1 MKKSYKMVKTNFLKG
16 WTALLPI
23 GLFLCLF
30 IGTGVYLT
38 LQNVEYAFYKLS
50 PTVAILPAI
59 ALAILF
65 GRHSLNENIN
75 VFLEG
80 VREKNIVTMC
90 MIYLLAGAYTEV
102 LKGMGGVE
110 ATVHF
115 ALQFIPQDAT
125 VPGIFIIGAF
135 ISTAMGTSMGT
146 IAALAPIAVG
156 VSQALGINP
165 ALMAGAVISGAMF
178 GDNLSMIS
186 DTTIAATQLHPCSLK
201 DKFKINFKIALGP
214 LILTLLFFTF
224 FSAGEGKE
232 IQENITSPAFIFCFP
247 YFFVLIL
254 ALLGINVFIV
264 LSLGLVVGSLVGLFF
279 APSYTCLTLAKN
291 IFEGYT
297 SMNEILILSLLI
309 GGLSELAK
317 DQGGIRF
324 LVQTTDHLIQKW
336 VKKGQSPRAA
346 EGAISSIV
354 SFCDVCTANNTVA
367 IILAGEATHEISKRY
382 HIPFART
389 ASLVTIFS
397 CVFQGILPYSAQ
409 VLLAGSV
416 IGVSPLS
423 IIPYV
428 CYCYFLGIG
437 ALLAILFRWPS
448 KEASQKSASNIL

>member
-1 MKKSYKMVKTNFLKG
+1 MLKRNILKG
-16 WTALLPI
+16 WSALLPI
-23 GLFLCLF
+23 TLFLGLF

-38 LQNVEYAFYKLS
+38 LQGVEYAFYKVS
-50 PTVAILPAI
+50 PTVAILPALV
-59 ALAILF
+59 LAILF
-65 GRHSLNENIN
+65 GRLSLQENIN

-80 VREKNIVTMC
+80 VREKNIITMC

-115 ALQFIPQDAT
+115 ALQFIPQEAT
-125 VPGIFIIGAF
+125 IPGIFIIGAF
-135 ISTAMGTSMGT
+135 VSTAMGTSMGT

-156 VSQALGINP
+156 ISHALGIDP

-201 DKFKINFKIALGP
+201 EKFKINFKIALVP
-214 LILTLLFFTF
+214 FVLSLLVFALSGT
-224 FSAGEGKE
+224 GDGKG
-232 IQENITSPAFIFCFP
+232 IQETITSPAFIFCFP

-264 LSLGLVVGSLVGLFF
+264 LSLGLMVGSLVGLFF
-279 APSYTCLTLAKN
+279 APSYTLLTLSKN

-297 SMNEILILSLLI
+297 SMNEILLLSLLI

-324 LVQTTDHLIQKW
+324 LVKTTDLLIQKW

-354 SFCDVCTANNTVA
+354 SFCDMCTANNTVA
-367 IILAGEATHEISKRY
+367 IILAGEATHELSKRY

-416 IGVSPLS
+416 IGVSPLK
-423 IIPYV
+423 IIPHVY
-428 CYCYFLGIG
+428 YCYFLGVG
-437 ALLAILFRWPS
+437 ALLAILFRWPAR
-448 KEASQKSASNIL
+448 EISQKSTSNIL

>member
-1 MKKSYKMVKTNFLKG
+1 MVERFKLKG
-16 WTALLPI
+16 PFALLPI
-23 GLFLCLF
+23 AFFLCIF
-30 IGTGVYLT
+30 IGSGVYLT
-38 LQNVEYAFYKLS
+38 LTGVEFAFYKVS
-50 PTVAILPAI
+50 ASVAILPALV
-59 ALAILF
+59 LAILL
-65 GRHSLNENIN
+65 GRHSLNDNIQ

-80 VREKNIVTMC
+80 VREKNIITMC

-115 ALQFIPQDAT
+115 ALQLIPHDAT
-125 VPGIFIIGAF
+125 LPGIFVIGALV
-135 ISTAMGTSMGT
+135 STAMGTSMGT

-156 VSQALGINP
+156 ISKALGIDP
-165 ALMAGAVISGAMF
+165 SLMAGAVISGAMF

-186 DTTIAATQLHPCSLK
+186 DTTIAATQIHPSSLK
-201 DKFKINFKIALGP
+201 DKFKINFKIALVP
-214 LILTLLFFTF
+214 LLLTLLFFVL
-224 FSAGEGKE
+224 SATGDGKE
-232 IQENITSPAFIFCFP
+232 IPESAAPSLIFCFP
-247 YFFVLIL
+247 YLFVLIL
-254 ALLGINVFIV
+254 ALLGMNVFIV
-264 LSLGLVVGSLVGLFF
+264 LSLGLMVGSGIGLLF
-279 APSYTCLTLAKN
+279 APSYTVLELAKN

-324 LVQTTDHLIQKW
+324 LVQKTDQVIQRFT
-336 VKKGQSPRAA
+336 KKAQSTRAA
-346 EGAISSIV
+346 EGALCSIV

-382 HIPFART
+382 QIPFART
-389 ASLVTIFS
+389 AALVTIFS

-409 VLLAGSV
+409 VLLAGSI

-428 CYCYFLGIG
+428 YYCYFLGIG
-437 ALLAILFRWPS
+437 AIIAILFRWP
-448 KEASQKSASNIL
+448 AYKSPKNSHANIL

>member
-1 MKKSYKMVKTNFLKG
+1 MIGKFRLKG
-16 WTALLPI
+16 PMALLPI
-23 GLFLCLF
+23 GFFLLIF

-38 LQNVEYAFYKLS
+38 FQGVEYAFYKVS
-50 PTVAILPAI
+50 ATVAILPALI
-59 ALAILF
+59 MAILL
-65 GRHSLNENIN
+65 GRHRLNDNIN

-80 VREKNIVTMC
+80 VREKNIITMC

-102 LKGMGGVE
+102 LKGIGGVE

-115 ALQFIPQDAT
+115 ALQFVPQDAT
-125 VPGIFIIGAF
+125 LPGVFIIGALV
-135 ISTAMGTSMGT
+135 STSMGTSMGT

-156 VSQALGINP
+156 IAQALGIDSS
-165 ALMAGAVISGAMF
+165 LMAGAVISGAMF

-186 DTTIAATQLHPCSLK
+186 DTTIAATQIHPCSLK
-201 DKFKINFKIALGP
+201 DKFKINFKIALWP
-214 LILTLLFFTF
+214 LLFTLLFFA
-224 FSAGEGKE
+224 FSANGGGQE
-232 IQENITSPAFIFCFP
+232 IQESSSSPSLIFCMP
-247 YFFVLIL
+247 YLFVLIL

-264 LSLGLVVGSLVGLFF
+264 LSLGLIAGSLIGLVFS
-279 APSYTCLTLAKN
+279 PSYTFIDLAKN

-324 LVQTTDHLIQKW
+324 LIQTADHFIHKW
-336 VKKGQSPRAA
+336 TKKAQSSRVA
-346 EGAISSIV
+346 EGAICAIV
-354 SFCDVCTANNTVA
+354 SFCDLCTANNTVA

-409 VLLAGSV
+409 VLLAGSI

-428 CYCYFLGIG
+428 YYCYFLGIG
-437 ALLAILFRWPS
+437 TIIAIILRWPTNRH
-448 KEASQKSASNIL
+448 QKDSTTSIL